1 MKQEVK
7 DNITKYSAESFQDI
21 DYLISDFNHLIRSGA
36 IQELYTTRN
45 NETKDYIETVI
56 RYKPEQNWI

>member
-7 DNITKYSAESFQDI
+7 DNITKYSAENFQDI
-21 DYLISDFNHLIRSGA
+21 DCLISDFNHLIRSGA
-36 IQELYTTRN
+36 IEELYTTRN

>member
-7 DNITKYSAESFQDI
+7 DNITKYSAENFQDI
-21 DYLISDFNHLIRSGA
+21 DCLISDFNHLIRSGA

>member
-21 DYLISDFNHLIRSGA
+21 DVLISDFNHLIRSGA